1 MSRKIIDKLR
11 DDANYY
17 GSFGKQFLSNSDIG
31 TLLNNPKDFGVSRED
46 NKNFA
51 EGRYFH
57 QSLIEKD
64 KVKDFL
70 FIDTSSRLTNAYK
83 EFCEVNNVTVA
94 LLKKEMDEI
103 DKLIQAIKGNITFFD
118 EIYKEG
124 NLYEEPAIAEI
135 KGVKWKG
142 KADII
147 TDEVIIDLKTTSDIQ
162 GFKWSAKKYNYDS
175 QAYIYQQLFGKPL
188 IFFVADKQTHQLG
201 IFRPSENF
209 LLGGERKVERAIE
222 VYNTYFGENPTDDI
236 DNYYIDEILD

>member
-57 QSLIEKD
+57 QSLIEKN

-188 IFFVADKQTHQLG
+188 IF
-201 IFRPSENF
+201 
-209 LLGGERKVERAIE
+209 
-222 VYNTYFGENPTDDI
+222 
-236 DNYYIDEILD
+236 

>member
-1 MSRKIIDKLR
+1 MSRKTIDKLR
-11 DDANYY
+11 DDASYY
-17 GSFGKQFLSNSDIG
+17 GEFGKQFLSNSDIG
-31 TLLNNPKDFGVSRED
+31 TLLSNPRNFRVSLED

-57 QSLIEKD
+57 QSLIERD

-70 FIDTSSRLTNAYK
+70 FVETSSRLTNDYK
-83 EFCEVNNVTVA
+83 KFCEAHGVTVA
-94 LLKKEMDEI
+94 LLKKEMEEI
-103 DKLIQAIKGNITFFD
+103 DKLVSTIKGNITFFD
-118 EIYKEG
+118 EIYKDG
-124 NLYEEPAIAEI
+124 NLYEEPAIGEI
-135 KGVKWKG
+135 KGLKWKG

-147 TDEVIIDLKTTSDIQ
+147 TDEIIIDLKTTSNIQ
-162 GFKWSAKKYNYDS
+162 DFKWSAKKYNYDS

-201 IFRPSENF
+201 IFRPTENF
-209 LLGGERKVERAIE
+209 LMGGERKVERAIE